1 MVLPNP
7 AGLVSHYSITG
18 SRFIRFNLLSLLVS
32 TTLPSLNPTFL
43 LRMVMTARYF
53 CLKFRFI
60 LIQRVFMLIFPPQ
73 KSRSGAGRNRRVGR
87 LKRKETDAR
96 RVLAHHR

>member
-1 MVLPNP
+1 MNRELPES
-7 AGLVSHYSITG
+7 GLRAAFWVVRLNTVGSVSSYPITS
-18 SRFIRFNLLSLLVS
+18 SRFIRFNLVLLLVS

-60 LIQRVFMLIFPPQ
+60 LIQRVFMLIFTTTEKQ
-73 KSRSGAGRNRRVGR
+73 KWRRA
-87 LKRKETDAR
+87 EQTR
-96 RVLAHHR
+96 R